1 MNRRRQLITSFIGS
15 AGFAGLIGL
24 LAAPGTALA
33 QSAFPAK
40 PVTMVVP
47 FPAGGALDIVARALA
62 EEMRKQLGQTVI
74 VDNRVGAGGTVG
86 SALVA
91 RAAPDGYTILLGS
104 VATHAIG
111 PGVYRNLSY
120 DALKDFAPIT
130 QVTASPLL
138 LTSSATLNVK
148 SLAELLAAARAQPGK
163 LNYAS
168 TGNGTAVHLAGAML
182 QSAARLDVVHVPYK
196 GGPQAINAL
205 LTGEAAY
212 MVVNIELVLPQVAAG
227 KARALAVT
235 GSRRLAALPDVPT
248 MAEAGLN
255 GMDASTWFGLF
266 APAGTPKDVVDRL
279 QRDAATALRTLKD
292 HFAKQGDEAVGS
304 TPDEFAAHVRAEH
317 AKWGK
322 LIKELGVKID

>member
-1 MNRRRQLITSFIGS
+1 MKTVVHFLVALTASMTACG
-15 AGFAGLIGL
+15 A
-24 LAAPGTALA
+24 ALA
-33 QSAFPAK
+33 QTAFPSK
-40 PVTMVVP
+40 PVTIVVP

-62 EEMRKQLGQTVI
+62 EEMRKPLGQPVI
-74 VDNRVGAGGTVG
+74 VDNRAGAGGTVG

-91 RAAPDGYTILLGS
+91 RAAPDGHTLLLGS

-111 PGVYRNLSY
+111 PGVYRNLTY

-138 LTSSATLNVK
+138 LASSATLNVK
-148 SLAELLAAARAQPGK
+148 TLAELLAAARAQPGK

-182 QSAARLDVVHVPYK
+182 QSAAGLDVVHVPYK

-205 LTGEAAY
+205 ITGEAAF
-212 MVVNIELVLPQVAAG
+212 MVVNVELVLPQVAGG

-235 GSRRLAALPDVPT
+235 GNRRLAILPEVPT
-248 MAEAGLN
+248 MGEAGLN
-255 GMDASTWFGLF
+255 GVDATTWFGLF

-279 QRDAATALRTLKD
+279 QRDAATALRSLKD
-292 HFAKQGDEAVGS
+292 NFAKQGDEVIGS

-322 LIKELGVKID
+322 LIRDLGVKIE

>member
-1 MNRRRQLITSFIGS
+1 MNRRLQLVSGLMGI
-15 AGFAGLIGL
+15 AGMFGLVGL
-24 LAAPGTALA
+24 LAAPGAARA
-33 QSAFPAK
+33 QPAFPSK
-40 PVTMVVP
+40 PVTIVVP

-62 EEMRKQLGQTVI
+62 EEMRKQLGQPVI
-74 VDNRVGAGGTVG
+74 VDNRAGAGGTVG

-104 VATHAIG
+104 VATHAIA
-111 PGVYRNLSY
+111 PGVYRNLTY

-138 LTSSATLNVK
+138 LASSATLNVK
-148 SLAELLAAARAQPGK
+148 TLPELLATARAQPGK

-196 GGPQAINAL
+196 GGPQAVNAL
-205 LTGEAAY
+205 ITGEAAF
-212 MVVNIELVLPQVAAG
+212 MVVNVELVLPQVVGG

-235 GSRRLAALPDVPT
+235 GSRRLAVLPDVPT
-248 MAEAGLN
+248 MSEAGLN
-255 GMDASTWFGLF
+255 GVDATTWFGLF
-266 APAGTPKDVVDRL
+266 APVGTPKDVVERL
-279 QRDAATALRTLKD
+279 QRDAATSLRTLKD
-292 HFAKQGDEAVGS
+292 NFAKQGDEAIGS

-322 LIKELGVKID
+322 LIKDLGVKID

>member
-1 MNRRRQLITSFIGS
+1 MNRRQQLIT
-15 AGFAGLIGL
+15 GLMGITGL
-24 LAAPGTALA
+24 VGLGAAPDAAVA
-33 QSAFPAK
+33 QAAFPAK
-40 PVTMVVP
+40 PVTLVVP

-74 VDNRVGAGGTVG
+74 VDNRAGAGGTVG
-86 SALVA
+86 AAMVA
-91 RAAPDGYTILLGS
+91 RAAPDGYTVLFSS
-104 VATHAIG
+104 VATHAIA
-111 PGVYRNLSY
+111 PGIYRNLSY

-138 LTSSATLNVK
+138 LASSATLNVK
-148 SLAELLAAARAQPGK
+148 TVAELLAMARAQPGK

-196 GGPQAINAL
+196 GGPQAVNAL
-205 LTGEAAY
+205 ITGESAY
-212 MVVNIELVLPQVAAG
+212 MVVNVELVLGQVQGG

-235 GSRRLAALPDVPT
+235 GNRRLTILPDVPT
-248 MAEAGLN
+248 MAEAGLA
-255 GMDASTWFGLF
+255 GVDATTWFGLF

-279 QRDAATALRTLKD
+279 QRDAAAALRTLKD
-292 HFAKQGDEAVGS
+292 SLAKQGDEAIGS
-304 TPDEFAAHVRAEH
+304 TPDEFAAYVRSEH

-322 LIKELGVKID
+322 LIKDLNLKID

>member
-1 MNRRRQLITSFIGS
+1 MVR
-15 AGFAGLIGL
+15 FALKLLLL
-24 LAAPGTALA
+24 LAACVPAWA
-33 QSAFPAK
+33 QTAFPNK
-40 PVTMVVP
+40 PVTLVVP

-62 EEMRKQLGQTVI
+62 EEMRKHLGQTVV
-74 VDNRVGAGGTVG
+74 VDNRAGAGGTVG
-86 SALVA
+86 SAAVA
-91 RAAPDGYTILLGS
+91 RAAPDGYTLLLGS

-138 LTSSATLNVK
+138 LVSSATLNVK
-148 SLAELLAAARAQPGK
+148 TAAELLASARAQPGK

-182 QSAARLDVVHVPYK
+182 QAAARLDVVHVPYK
-196 GGPQAINAL
+196 GGPQAVSAL
-205 LTGEAAY
+205 ITGESSF
-212 MVVNIELVLPQVAAG
+212 MVVNIELVLPQVQAG

-235 GSRRLAALPDVPT
+235 GPRRLASLPDVPT
-248 MAEAGLN
+248 LGEAGIS
-255 GMDASTWFGLF
+255 GVDASTWFGLF

-279 QRDAATALRTLKD
+279 QRDAATALRTLKES
-292 HFAKQGDEAVGS
+292 FAKQGDEAIGS

-322 LIKELGVKID
+322 VIKDLGVKIE